1 MFDQTRGSPS
11 PIEINSA
18 TVCNLEKTNKE
29 YQEQLKALTRSCE
42 ATHMENA
49 MLADY
54 LTRISQGSTLEEM
67 EEEYVNATKPT
78 KSGKKSQ
85 ANKPASRP
93 PETLSIDMK
102 FFISNSE
109 VDSLMKDIE
118 ATKRTAQKN
127 VELLKA
133 LMEETEIRTQELKR
147 EAYELRRDV
156 VVAAENTRTGKTM
169 AEPLLRWMEEKLTKK
184 DALASKLLMKNH
196 ALKAAIRKVR
206 QQLRAK
212 DDNGEDLA
220 YIDFHQMQI
229 ENQQYIARIEETTAE
244 LIDLKKTTSVT
255 SSRLATLKKN
265 LGEQEILSEELK
277 QQHSEKGLKL
287 AILTGEVFKVGKEKD
302 SAAKEA
308 DSINQQAQNGTE
320 MPNVRRNVELRAK
333 ELILEAQVKKY
344 TKAIELGELSRK
356 TLVSKL
362 RKVRQESELMGIT
375 FDVHQQPDVHEQA
388 AEGALTHYV

>member
-1 MFDQTRGSPS
+1 MLDNSRIGFPS
-11 PIEINSA
+11 IEINSA
-18 TVCNLEKTNKE
+18 TLCNLEKTNKE

-42 ATHMENA
+42 ASHMENA
-49 MLADY
+49 MLADF

-67 EEEYVNATKPT
+67 EEEYLNATKPS
-78 KSGKKSQ
+78 KGGKKSQ
-85 ANKPASRP
+85 SSKPSSRP
-93 PETLSIDMK
+93 PEVLSIDNK

-169 AEPLLRWMEEKLTKK
+169 AEPLLRWLEEKLTKK

-196 ALKAAIRKVR
+196 SLKAAIRKVR

-212 DDNGEDLA
+212 DDSGEDLA

-229 ENQQYIARIEETTAE
+229 ENQQYVAKIEETTAE
-244 LIDLKKTTSVT
+244 LIELKRTATVT
-255 SSRLATLKKN
+255 ASRLARLKKS
-265 LGEQEILSEELK
+265 LGEQEALSEELK
-277 QQHSEKGLKL
+277 RQHAEKGQKL
-287 AILTGEVFKVGKEKD
+287 AVLNAEVFKAGKEKED
-302 SAAKEA
+302 
-308 DSINQQAQNGTE
+308 
-320 MPNVRRNVELRAK
+320 
-333 ELILEAQVKKY
+333 
-344 TKAIELGELSRK
+344 
-356 TLVSKL
+356 
-362 RKVRQESELMGIT
+362 
-375 FDVHQQPDVHEQA
+375 
-388 AEGALTHYV
+388 